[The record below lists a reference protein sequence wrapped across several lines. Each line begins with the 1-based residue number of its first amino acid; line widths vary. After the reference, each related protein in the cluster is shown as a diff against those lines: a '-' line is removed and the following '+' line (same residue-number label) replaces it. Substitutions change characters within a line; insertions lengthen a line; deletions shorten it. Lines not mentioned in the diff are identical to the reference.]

1 MIKDIDGKRETL
13 KLAVRIVDL
22 WFVESWDSKR
32 NMEMILT
39 DQKVM
44 YHCIVYVHYIF
55 EIGEKW
61 IYLTFMHDYAGQ
73 GDVIPAMIKKEDISM
88 WEDKLKEG
96 ESYIMHNFKILNN
109 RAQYRVCEHPFRLL
123 FIRATS
129 V

>member
-44 YHCIVYVHYIF
+44 HDCIVIISVYCLCVYI
-55 EIGEKW
+55 
-61 IYLTFMHDYAGQ
+61 
-73 GDVIPAMIKKEDISM
+73 
-88 WEDKLKEG
+88 
-96 ESYIMHNFKILNN
+96 
-109 RAQYRVCEHPFRLL
+109 
-123 FIRATS
+123 
-129 V
+129 

>member
-44 YHCIVYVHYIF
+44 YDCIVIVSVYFVCIYI
-55 EIGEKW
+55 
-61 IYLTFMHDYAGQ
+61 
-73 GDVIPAMIKKEDISM
+73 
-88 WEDKLKEG
+88 
-96 ESYIMHNFKILNN
+96 
-109 RAQYRVCEHPFRLL
+109 
-123 FIRATS
+123 
-129 V
+129 

>member
-44 YHCIVYVHYIF
+44 YVCIVIVSMYCLCVYI
-55 EIGEKW
+55 
-61 IYLTFMHDYAGQ
+61 
-73 GDVIPAMIKKEDISM
+73 
-88 WEDKLKEG
+88 
-96 ESYIMHNFKILNN
+96 
-109 RAQYRVCEHPFRLL
+109 
-123 FIRATS
+123 
-129 V
+129 

>member
-44 YHCIVYVHYIF
+44 YVCIVIVSVYF
-55 EIGEKW
+55 
-61 IYLTFMHDYAGQ
+61 
-73 GDVIPAMIKKEDISM
+73 
-88 WEDKLKEG
+88 
-96 ESYIMHNFKILNN
+96 
-109 RAQYRVCEHPFRLL
+109 VCVC
-123 FIRATS
+123 I
-129 V
+129 